1 VIEKCY
7 ICKNKMLI
15 MEKVV
20 NKYKLGEE
28 PKDRDF
34 WITKSPEERL
44 ETLELLRQQIYTKDD
59 IKQGLQRV
67 IRIIKRSKC

>member
-1 VIEKCY
+1 
-7 ICKNKMLI
+7 MLI